1 MNLTQLTGMVD
12 PLISLL
18 DDDNNNDIR
27 FGELDT
33 FARKFGRGSDDLTKA
48 LFNKI
53 FAVVDAFFDVC
64 DSDQSGGCSIQELFS
79 MVRTVGGPWLPLNK
93 YGEFGTD
100 SLRSMAGSQRAGML
114 LAKCD

>member
-12 PLISLL
+12 PLIALL

-27 FGELDT
+27 FGELET
-33 FARKFGRGSDDLTKA
+33 FSRKFDNRDGDLTKEF
-48 LFNKI
+48 FNKI
-53 FAVVDAFFDVC
+53 FAVVDAFFDMC
-64 DSDQSGGCSIQELFS
+64 DRDQSGACSIQELFS
-79 MVRTVGGPWLPLNK
+79 MVRTIGGPWLPLNK

-100 SLRSMAGSQRAGML
+100 SLRSLVGSRNAGKL